1 MSVSKALVI
10 TIFTTFFLITR
21 GIYNVLA
28 LNAVRLNLPDF
39 NFGWIN
45 VSDQA
50 DLVSLTET
58 NKFVSFFCVLAIWEL
73 IPTFVIICIFRLAK
87 TDRVST
93 VMNFASAT
101 ESFAG
106 KSVFFESKVSAEFA
120 TDSIEYYS
128 KQDQAAAT
136 PILSESFTSDNNN
149 NAINEVRYYQS
160 MDDT

>member
-21 GIYNVLA
+21 GVYNVLA

-93 VMNFASAT
+93 TVMNFASAT

-106 KSVFFESKVSAEFA
+106 KSVFFDSKVSAEFA

-136 PILSESFTSDNNN
+136 PILSESFTSDNNT
-149 NAINEVRYYQS
+149 AINEIRYYQS
-160 MDDT
+160 LDET